1 MNVTD
6 DRLAL
11 WARPLSE
18 TEDTKCTN
26 ACEQVTSVMRNQFGN
41 DVRVFIQGSYAN
53 RTNVRQDSDV
63 DIVVVHTGF
72 YFPDTSFL
80 PREQEQLYWSNFTSS
95 IYTFDQFRR
104 EVHAVLNTTFPLMIE
119 PKEKCLK
126 VRGNTNR
133 VNADVVP
140 AFEHYRLS
148 SHTAIQHKGIAFN
161 TLSGEKVV
169 SFPDQHYKN
178 GVAKNDRTGR
188 TYKQVVRILKNVRHA
203 LIENGTIDQKL
214 VSSYFIECLVW
225 NVSDDFF
232 VGTSLRDITRNVIRK
247 IWNDMRESSIG
258 NNYAEICDLHWLL
271 RGPTKTPAQA
281 ELFALKAWNYL
292 AP

>member
-26 ACEQVTSVMRNQFGN
+26 AREQVTSVMRNKFGN

-80 PREQEQLYWSNFTSS
+80 PKEQEQLYWSNFTSS
-95 IYTFDQFRR
+95 TYTFDQFRR
-104 EVHAVLNTTFPLMIE
+104 EVHAVLSATFPLMIE

-140 AFEHYRLS
+140 AFEHHRLS
-148 SHTAIQHKGIAFN
+148 SHTAIQHTGIAFN

-169 SFPDQHYKN
+169 SFPEQHYDN
-178 GVAKNDRTGR
+178 GVLKNDRTGR
-188 TYKQVVRILKNVRHA
+188 TYKQVVRILKNVRNA

-225 NVSDDFF
+225 NVSDDYFN
-232 VGTSLRDITRNVIRK
+232 GTSLRDITRNVIGK
-247 IWNDMRESSIG
+247 IWNDMREPSIA
-258 NNYAEICDLHWLL
+258 NNYAEISDLHWLL
-271 RGPTKTPAQA
+271 RGPTKTSAQA
-281 ELFALKAWNYL
+281 ELFALKAWHYL